1 MKKKWFV
8 AELVLLVGILM
19 GCSQPFDTYRED
31 ETTAETTVESAAW
44 ESIDTETFRETIQGE
59 TETAEVAECFS
70 SMEILPE
77 GEIFE
82 RINGCSYQ
90 ENDNIP
96 LEELRYVQVLY
107 YGFDGET
114 HMGELI
120 VNREIAEDVLEIFQ
134 ELYEAQYPIE
144 RMELVDNYGGDD
156 EASMAANNTSAF
168 NYRTISGTSRLSN
181 HSYGKAIDLNPFYN
195 PYVYTSKDG
204 QIHCEPAEAV
214 EYEDRSK
221 DFPHK
226 IDQEDLAWKL
236 FTAHGFSWGG
246 DWNTRKDYQ
255 HFEKIE

>member
-8 AELVLLVGILM
+8 AELFLLVGILM

-134 ELYEAQYPIE
+134 
-144 RMELVDNYGGDD
+144 
-156 EASMAANNTSAF
+156 
-168 NYRTISGTSRLSN
+168 
-181 HSYGKAIDLNPFYN
+181 
-195 PYVYTSKDG
+195 
-204 QIHCEPAEAV
+204 
-214 EYEDRSK
+214 
-221 DFPHK
+221 
-226 IDQEDLAWKL
+226 
-236 FTAHGFSWGG
+236 
-246 DWNTRKDYQ
+246 
-255 HFEKIE
+255 